1 MRWLRSDL
9 VAETNLTKVDDYQI
23 YISNT
28 DYSYKLY
35 AGYDSS
41 RANKWIRVPF
51 TKYQI
56 KESDFRVK
64 TASFTTPVN
73 IDLTGGRILV
83 RFVSTKHENFIG
95 IVLDDDYTENK
106 DGTYTYKC
114 QDMSREYMNKFQMIS
129 TKKTNHRIL
138 KSLLTGFGV
147 GIKDKI
153 TASMKYNVWSG
164 LRPLYKYAG
173 SYMGNPVSL
182 NMMAQKPKLISK
194 NKSVMEVIRDI
205 CHAQAYVDVFFDSKG
220 ILQIKPIN
228 ISDWKQ
234 TGLHLDLSEV
244 SERQF
249 KFDITNAITNV
260 IVDSTEAGRYG
271 KSYTSTSLVGLNL
284 PAFFGKT
291 STETS
296 NPSQSSSGSST
307 TKAAKSTKTTT
318 KTSASSS
325 GKNGNPFNNKKKKI
339 LVSADKGSCPF
350 KAKIVSMLKKDGW
363 SVTEIKDCYG
373 DAHSKSYRMLD
384 SSYAVNLTI
393 YNGMCAGTIKEV
405 YDGWLKNKHP
415 KLGVALVNMWDT
427 HSWTSKKGKNNPKG
441 DWYHRNG
448 DMSDYYLATAHDW
461 NRGTS
466 PVIKSVSAYF
476 KKYKVLYCCG
486 PTAAQAYAQFKA
498 GGYAKMKGLY

>member
-1 MRWLRSDL
+1 M
-9 VAETNLTKVDDYQI
+9 AETNLTKVDDYQI

-114 QDMSREYMNKFQMIS
+114 QDMSREYMNKFHMIS

-147 GIKDKI
+147 GINDKI

-325 GKNGNPFNNKKKKI
+325 GKNGNPFNNKAKRI
-339 LVSADKGSCPF
+339 IVCEDKGGSSGF
-350 KAKIVSMLKKDGW
+350 KSGIIKKLKADGW
-363 SVTEIKDCYG
+363 TVTDLG
-373 DAHSKSYRMLD
+373 TGPGTHSKSYDIL
-384 SSYAVNLTI
+384 SSKYAVNLTI
-393 YNGMCAGTIKEV
+393 YNGVDPKTIDEPV
-405 YDGWLKNKHP
+405 TGWLKGKHEKYGVRLVQMFDSKGWNK
-415 KLGVALVNMWDT
+415 KTGTYN
-427 HSWTSKKGKNNPKG
+427 KKGIFYKKHGDFRGYRVPK
-441 DWYHRNG
+441 
-448 DMSDYYLATAHDW
+448 AHDDNFSGARSGVLIEDLHKW
-461 NRGTS
+461 Y
-466 PVIKSVSAYF
+466 V
-476 KKYKVLYCCG
+476 KYHSRVCYCCG
-486 PTAAQAYAQFKA
+486 ASVSEAYNQFKA
-498 GGYAKMKGLY
+498 GGYLKMKGYVK

>member
-1 MRWLRSDL
+1 M
-9 VAETNLTKVDDYQI
+9 AETNLTKVDDYQI
-23 YISNT
+23 YIASMG
-28 DYSYKLY
+28 YSDRLY
-35 AGYDSS
+35 MGYDKKY
-41 RANKWIRVPF
+41 ADKWTRVPF

-64 TASFTTPVN
+64 TASFTSPMN
-73 IDLTGGRILV
+73 IDLTGGRVLV
-83 RFVSTKHENFIG
+83 RIVSTKHENFIG
-95 IVLDDDYTENK
+95 IILDDDYTENK

-114 QDMSREYMNKFQMIS
+114 QDMSREYIS
-129 TKKTNHRIL
+129 KLGGVYAGDVTNHRIL
-138 KSLLTGFGV
+138 LTLLTGND
-147 GIKDKI
+147 IPLKLKI
-153 TASMKYNVWSG
+153 TDEIKEWYGVMWSG
-164 LRPLYKYAG
+164 LRALYKYAG

-182 NMMAQKPKLISK
+182 NMMAQKPKMIIR
-194 NKSVMEVIRDI
+194 NQPVIETIRQI
-205 CHAQAYVDVFFDSKG
+205 ANAQAYVDVYFNSKG
-220 ILQIKPIN
+220 LLQIEPIN
-228 ISDWKQ
+228 INDWKQ
-234 TGLHLDLSEV
+234 TGLHLEV
-244 SERQF
+244 AETSERQF
-249 KFDITNAITNV
+249 SFDTTNV
-260 IVDSTEAGRYG
+260 ITKV
-271 KSYTSTSLVGLNL
+271 LVNPTNQTGSARGYHSKNIIGLNL
-284 PAFFGKT
+284 ASFFGRNDT
-291 STETS
+291 STS

-307 TKAAKSTKTTT
+307 TKAVTSTKTTT

-363 SVTEIKDCYG
+363 SVTEIKECYG

-405 YDGWLKNKHP
+405 YDGWLKDKHP

-427 HSWTSKKGKNNPKG
+427 HSWTSKKGRNNPKG

-461 NRGTS
+461 NRGTN

>member
-1 MRWLRSDL
+1 M
-9 VAETNLTKVDDYQI
+9 AETNLTKVDDYQI

-28 DYSYKLY
+28 DDSSKLY

-56 KESDFRVK
+56 KESDFRAK

-129 TKKTNHRIL
+129 TKQTNHRIL

-147 GIKDKI
+147 RINDKI

-173 SYMGNPVSL
+173 SYMGNPISL

-194 NKSVMEVIRDI
+194 NKSIMEVIRDI
-205 CHAQAYVDVFFDSKG
+205 CHAQAYVDVYFNSKG
-220 ILQIKPIN
+220 ILQIEPIS
-228 ISDWKQ
+228 IKDWKE
-234 TGLHLDLSEV
+234 TGLHLDLSEI

-249 KFDITNAITNV
+249 KFDITNAITRV
-260 IVDSTEAGRYG
+260 LIDSTDSSKLAKVYDA
-271 KSYTSTSLVGLNL
+271 KSIIGLNL
-284 PAFFGKT
+284 AAFFGKT
-291 STETS
+291 AVETS
-296 NPSQSSSGSST
+296 NPAKSSSGSST
-307 TKAAKSTKTTT
+307 TKAVTSSKNTTN
-318 KTSASSS
+318 TSAS

-363 SVTEIKDCYG
+363 SVTEIKECYG

-405 YDGWLKNKHP
+405 YDGWLKDKHP

-427 HSWTSKKGKNNPKG
+427 HSWTSKKGKNNKKG

-461 NRGTS
+461 NRGTN

>member
-1 MRWLRSDL
+1 
-9 VAETNLTKVDDYQI
+9 
-23 YISNT
+23 
-28 DYSYKLY
+28 
-35 AGYDSS
+35 
-41 RANKWIRVPF
+41 
-51 TKYQI
+51 
-56 KESDFRVK
+56 
-64 TASFTTPVN
+64 
-73 IDLTGGRILV
+73 
-83 RFVSTKHENFIG
+83 
-95 IVLDDDYTENK
+95 
-106 DGTYTYKC
+106 
-114 QDMSREYMNKFQMIS
+114 MIS

-271 KSYTSTSLVGLNL
+271 KSYASTSLVGLNL

-296 NPSQSSSGSST
+296 NPSQSSSGSSK
-307 TKAAKSTKTTT
+307 TKAVSTSSTKTTT
-318 KTSASSS
+318 SSV
-325 GKNGNPFNNKKKKI
+325 GKNGNPFNNKKKRI
-339 LVSADKGSCPF
+339 IVSEDKGGSSGF
-350 KAKIVSMLKKDGW
+350 KSGIIKKLKADGW
-363 SVTEIKDCYG
+363 SVTDLG
-373 DAHSKSYRMLD
+373 TGPGTHSKSYDIL
-384 SSYAVNLTI
+384 SSKYAVNLTI
-393 YNGMCAGTIKEV
+393 YNGVDPKTIDEPV
-405 YDGWLKNKHP
+405 TGWLKGKHEKYGVRLVQMFDSKGWNK
-415 KLGVALVNMWDT
+415 KTGTYN
-427 HSWTSKKGKNNPKG
+427 KKGIFYKKHGDFRGYRVPK
-441 DWYHRNG
+441 
-448 DMSDYYLATAHDW
+448 AHDDNFSGARSGVLIEDLHKW
-461 NRGTS
+461 Y
-466 PVIKSVSAYF
+466 V
-476 KKYKVLYCCG
+476 KYHSKVCYCCG
-486 PTAAQAYAQFKA
+486 ASVSEAYNQFKA
-498 GGYAKMKGLY
+498 GGYLKMKGYVK